1 MSHTVLHQVL
11 ERVAAHDARE
21 VTLERGGHHEVAPY
35 LVRCRDR
42 HAFVDR
48 VLAMALREHGGRWL
62 GDFSS
67 DPCAVA

>member
-11 ERVAAHDARE
+11 ERVAARDARE
-21 VTLERGGHHEVAPY
+21 VTVERGGHHEVAPF

-42 HAFVDR
+42 HAYVDR
-48 VLAMALREHGGRWL
+48 VLAMELRGQGARWS
-62 GDFSS
+62 GDVST